1 MFRFLKELYEG
12 SQLFMFLNCFIGASS
27 QSRKN
32 KDEEH
37 NEKRTKNHTDS
48 NKGVLRCIPFVM
60 CTSCAWWSITVETD
74 GVVTFF
80 RKRLLVK
87 TNQSGIV

>member
-1 MFRFLKELYEG
+1 MFRFLKELYYG
-12 SQLFMFLNCFIGASS
+12 SQLFMFLNCFVGASS

-48 NKGVLRCIPFVM
+48 NKGVLLSFLLLCVLV
-60 CTSCAWWSITVETD
+60 ALD
-74 GVVTFF
+74 GPVP
-80 RKRLLVK
+80 
-87 TNQSGIV
+87 

>member
-1 MFRFLKELYEG
+1 
-12 SQLFMFLNCFIGASS
+12 MFLNCFVGASS

-48 NKGVLRCIPFVM
+48 NKGVLLSFLLLCVLV
-60 CTSCAWWSITVETD
+60 ALD
-74 GVVTFF
+74 GPVP
-80 RKRLLVK
+80 
-87 TNQSGIV
+87 

>member
-1 MFRFLKELYEG
+1 
-12 SQLFMFLNCFIGASS
+12 MFLNCFVGASS

-48 NKGVLRCIPFVM
+48 NKGVLLAFPLLRVLV
-60 CTSCAWWSITVETD
+60 ALD
-74 GVVTFF
+74 GP
-80 RKRLLVK
+80 LP
-87 TNQSGIV
+87 